1 VEVGANSVASRITAK
16 FKLLRKVL
24 KRWSKGLAKFKQQLK
39 QCNNILGILNKLEV
53 NRPLYS
59 IKVNFRAILKKHVL
73 QILQNKKIYWKKRY
87 TVRWAKLGDKSTK
100 FFIQLVQKDSE
111 LIQSQVWTLKME

>member
-39 QCNNILGILNKLEV
+39 QCNNILEILDKLEV

-59 IKVNFRAILKKHVL
+59 IKENFRAILKKHVL

>member
-1 VEVGANSVASRITAK
+1 VEVGANSVASRITTK

-39 QCNNILGILNKLEV
+39 QCNNILEILDKLEV

-59 IKVNFRAILKKHVL
+59 IKANFRAILKKHVL